1 MQAHQESFRSYEE
14 VCAPAIERCQ
24 FLLQILRPAAS
35 GELAALSKLKLLN
48 MIPRWKRL
56 VSQVIQENR
65 KSKEGEKGSVQG
77 RESQETEREEDLS
90 VERVA
95 LRLAVLEETKQEQEV
110 CKDRQVF
117 YLDFLCVDKFYVS
130 YY

>member
-1 MQAHQESFRSYEE
+1 M
-14 VCAPAIERCQ
+14 
-24 FLLQILRPAAS
+24 
-35 GELAALSKLKLLN
+35 
-48 MIPRWKRL
+48 

-95 LRLAVLEETKQEQEV
+95 LRLAVLEESKQEQEV
-110 CKDRQVF
+110 CII
-117 YLDFLCVDKFYVS
+117 Y
-130 YY
+130 

>member
-1 MQAHQESFRSYEE
+1 
-14 VCAPAIERCQ
+14 
-24 FLLQILRPAAS
+24 
-35 GELAALSKLKLLN
+35 

-65 KSKEGEKGSVQG
+65 KLKEGEKGSAQG

-95 LRLAVLEETKQEQEV
+95 LRLAVLEESKQEQEV
-110 CKDRQVF
+110 HTSLFQTF
-117 YLDFLCVDKFYVS
+117 
-130 YY
+130 